1 MAGAATRKQLPERLR
16 EKLREQN
23 DARQQVYNPY
33 APLEEP
39 PEEYDAERR
48 MMDEILR
55 GAGRAPGAAPAP
67 DLGGDLVGQMA
78 GRLRALEANVLKLRD
93 EAAARDLEVRKLRR
107 ENAELRKDDQ
117 STVTSFDECEGL
129 RKEVSGMKAFLADYG
144 LVWVGGPAP
153 APSGVDAALLLK
165 GLQELNAKVGD
176 RKIVKNGARAKF
188 EAPPLLRVTVF
199 ADGLLVGNGPARRFE
214 DADAFVKDVRDGYF
228 PREFK
233 TQHPDGIRLDVRD
246 RTHEPMERTF
256 AGAGHASGRKARTL
270 SDIGATDVRVGVDA
284 FLQKLPERTIVN
296 GQPVDVREAVKARL
310 APPAPVIER
319 GDAFATL
326 QVRAADGARF
336 VLRFDRGATV
346 ADLRAAIDAE
356 VGWTEYEIR
365 TAFPRRSYRDAAA
378 TLEGEGLAPTAVV
391 VLQRAGGA
399 R

>member
-1 MAGAATRKQLPERLR
+1 
-16 EKLREQN
+16 
-23 DARQQVYNPY
+23 
-33 APLEEP
+33 
-39 PEEYDAERR
+39 
-48 MMDEILR
+48 
-55 GAGRAPGAAPAP
+55 
-67 DLGGDLVGQMA
+67 
-78 GRLRALEANVLKLRD
+78 
-93 EAAARDLEVRKLRR
+93 
-107 ENAELRKDDQ
+107 
-117 STVTSFDECEGL
+117 
-129 RKEVSGMKAFLADYG
+129 MKAFLADYG

-199 ADGLLVGNGPARRFE
+199 ADGLLVANGSARRFE

-310 APPAPVIER
+310 APPAPSDG
-319 GDAFATL
+319 GDTLLAFLHAAD
-326 QVRAADGARF
+326 VANRAKNGFADDRAAA
-336 VLRFDRGATV
+336 
-346 ADLRAAIDAE
+346 
-356 VGWTEYEIR
+356 
-365 TAFPRRSYRDAAA
+365 SAAA
-378 TLEGEGLAPTAVV
+378 LADD
-391 VLQRAGGA
+391 AGA
-399 R
+399 AQEDHHITTEL